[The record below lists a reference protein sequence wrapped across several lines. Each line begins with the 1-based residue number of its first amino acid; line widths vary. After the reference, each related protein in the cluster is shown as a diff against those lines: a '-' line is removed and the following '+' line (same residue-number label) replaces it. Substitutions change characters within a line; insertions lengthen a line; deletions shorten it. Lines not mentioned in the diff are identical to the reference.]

1 MFSSGTGHNQIVS
14 HKKLTVEEAMILLCK
29 TYLKFWTTGSLFNI
43 FDFFPGEIDQDTI
56 AGDLRENF
64 PIIRDH
70 FDVTAIVG
78 EGK

>member
-1 MFSSGTGHNQIVS
+1 MV
-14 HKKLTVEEAMILLCK
+14 LLCK
-29 TYLKFWTTGSLFNI
+29 NYFKFWTTGSLFNI
-43 FDFFPGEIDQDTI
+43 FDFFSGEIDQDAI